1 MRTAYRTRLPTP
13 SLQSR
18 RCASQRASSRRAPSA
33 PRSRVE
39 PRSPART
46 IHSIAGARARRRCF
60 CDGACAVWP
69 CSSPKRRCALVSAS
83 ARLTRR
89 SRRFALPT
97 APRRRSPLA
106 KPACVLTRP
115 HGYLLGYSSRF
126 RTAVAH
132 RHRRLQPSG
141 RTAGRPWHT
150 AEGGVHCTNGTRT
163 GQTAR
168 PIAAAGKA
176 RQCAA
181 IHLGLCSARTRWAA

>member
-141 RTAGRPWHT
+141 REPHAKNSPLIMVLVR
-150 AEGGVHCTNGTRT
+150 
-163 GQTAR
+163 
-168 PIAAAGKA
+168 I
-176 RQCAA
+176 
-181 IHLGLCSARTRWAA
+181 CSKYNKFKKRALA